1 MPDDLPYP
9 SDVAFTPAVK
19 AIQDRKGSR
28 DNYARMEEGEGW
40 STTITPALAAFI
52 AEQNSVYLGTAN
64 AAGQPYIQH
73 RGGPPG
79 FLRVLDESTLAF
91 VDFKGN
97 RQYITQGNLAENPK
111 AFIFLMDYARRRR
124 IKLWGTALVRRRRCR
139 AGEVPDA
146 GGIPG
151 ATRTGVHVQPVGV
164 GRELPAAHPEARRP
178 GADGSRGCRQ
188 GPDDPRTHRTGCRAD
203 APVAGRR
210 RRSGLTEPTGSTPSY
225 HPRPGPRCGSRKAA
239 LSP

>member
-1 MPDDLPYP
+1 MSDDLQYP

-19 AIQDRKGSR
+19 AIQGRKGSR

-52 AEQNSVYLGTAN
+52 AEQNSIYLGTAN

-79 FLRVLDESTLAF
+79 FLRVVDESTLAF

-97 RQYITQGNLAENPK
+97 RQYISQGNLTENPR

-124 IKLWGTALVRRRRCR
+124 IKLWGTAWFVEGDAELVKSLM
-139 AGEVPDA
+139 PD
-146 GGIPG
+146 GY
-151 ATRTGVHVQPVGV
+151 R
-164 GRELPAAHPEARRP
+164 AHPEQVFMFSLSAWDANCPQHIPKRVDLAEMEAAIAARDRMILELTERVAELTRSLQGD
-178 GADGSRGCRQ
+178 GAD
-188 GPDDPRTHRTGCRAD
+188 
-203 APVAGRR
+203 
-210 RRSGLTEPTGSTPSY
+210 
-225 HPRPGPRCGSRKAA
+225 PG
-239 LSP
+239 